1 MGLKAIYNGVI
12 RFSDV
17 RVPKE
22 NVLWEPGKGLKLAL
36 ITLNTGRLTLPI
48 TAVAAGKRCLEIVRQ
63 WAGERVQWGQP
74 IGRHDA
80 LAQKIGTMAANTLAM
95 EAVADLCRAM
105 GDPRR
110 HRHPPHA

>member
-48 TAVAAGKRCLEIVRQ
+48 TAVAAGKRCLEIARQ

-74 IGRHDA
+74 IGKHDA
-80 LAQKIGTMAANTLAM
+80 IAQKNGSMAASTVAL
-95 EAVADLCRAM
+95 EAECQSLGPDEVTA
-105 GDPRR
+105 GSET
-110 HRHPPHA
+110 